1 MALNFSTFRVRAL
14 SAIVFVAVML
24 GGIFWN
30 DWSFFFLFAIIAV
43 GCLFEYQK
51 LLALIIPNYKNVSKI
66 HKWGLLILA
75 FLVMMTLAKNNL
87 GVKEI
92 SIKYIGSR
100 LAFVV
105 ISIMLLADIFTK
117 KISLE
122 NWAISFFGLVYIP
135 MSLSIFYQLKGF
147 MFKETPFLPRF
158 FDISI
163 VLLVII
169 SIWLNDTI
177 AYIVGSFV
185 GKRPLSSVSPKKT
198 WEGTIAGIVL
208 SVLIVSNINN
218 VMIYVGLGWWQ
229 IPIVENY
236 IFLISLV
243 ATVAGT
249 FGDLFESSLKRQ
261 AGVKDSGTMMPGHG
275 GFLDRFD
282 SILLATPFV
291 WLLLR
296 ILFSPGN

>member
-14 SAIVFVAVML
+14 SAVVFVAVML

-43 GCLFEYQK
+43 GCLYEYQK

-66 HKWGLLILA
+66 HKWGLLLLG

-87 GVKEI
+87 GIKEI
-92 SIKYIGSR
+92 SIKFVGSR
-100 LAFVV
+100 LAAAV
-105 ISIMLLADIFTK
+105 IGIMLLADIFTK
-117 KISLE
+117 KINLE
-122 NWAISFFGLVYIP
+122 NWAVSFFGLVYIP

-147 MFKETPFLPRF
+147 MFKASPFLPHF
-158 FDISI
+158 FDVSI

-169 SIWLNDTI
+169 SIWLNDTM
-177 AYIVGSFV
+177 AYIVGSIV
-185 GKRPLSSVSPKKT
+185 GRKPLSPISPKKT

-218 VMIYVGLGWWQ
+218 VMIYAGWGFWQ
-229 IPIVENY
+229 IPIQQNY